1 MQGKR
6 KMDALLAM
14 PTYCDSS
21 VGMALAAMEALNNL
35 NLFGE
40 EVCGMEMYL
49 SSMWYGNALTN
60 MWYKASVGYE
70 VLVSIVWYGHVIQ
83 YVVWECII

>member
-6 KMDALLAM
+6 KMDDLVAT
-14 PTYCDSS
+14 PTCCHSS

-40 EVCGMEMYL
+40 EVGSMEM
-49 SSMWYGNALTN
+49 
-60 MWYKASVGYE
+60 
-70 VLVSIVWYGHVIQ
+70 
-83 YVVWECII
+83 